1 MNEPLEYSIKTFL
14 EGDDVSTITFPQ
26 KSASHKMKSSME
38 QRDKKISLAAP
49 SNSAISLIGHRCD
62 SCSISFRFDAQLGQH
77 LKSKTHLNKVN
88 DRKLKR
94 ANETQ
99 PPPTSIQTHD
109 FSLVIPLNLDPNFV
123 DQQSQSTAAMVD
135 TNQLRSTKFN
145 DEDLID
151 LADNNSFLD
160 DNNVQLIIV
169 NEANQDVMLM
179 TSNEVKLSDAASE
192 DNNLII

>member
-1 MNEPLEYSIKTFL
+1 
-14 EGDDVSTITFPQ
+14 
-26 KSASHKMKSSME
+26 MKSSMD
-38 QRDKKISLAAP
+38 QRDKKISSTAP
-49 SNSAISLIGHRCD
+49 SNRAISLIGHRCD
-62 SCSISFRFDAQLGQH
+62 SCSMSFKFDSQLGQH

-88 DRKLKR
+88 DQKLK
-94 ANETQ
+94 TQ

-123 DQQSQSTAAMVD
+123 DQSQSTATALVD
-135 TNQLRSTKFN
+135 NNQLRSTKFN

>member
-1 MNEPLEYSIKTFL
+1 
-14 EGDDVSTITFPQ
+14 
-26 KSASHKMKSSME
+26 ME
-38 QRDKKISLAAP
+38 QTDKKISLATP
-49 SNSAISLIGHRCD
+49 SNSAISLIGHKCD
-62 SCSISFRFDAQLGQH
+62 SCSMSFRFDSQLGQH
-77 LKSKTHLNKVN
+77 LKSKTHISKVN
-88 DRKLKR
+88 DRKG
-94 ANETQ
+94 ANVTQ

-109 FSLVIPLNLDPNFV
+109 FSLVIPLSLDPNFV
-123 DQQSQSTAAMVD
+123 DQSQSTAAMVE

-160 DNNVQLIIV
+160 ENNVQLIIV